1 MDTKKLEQLAA
12 VGKNQEGKTGLS
24 PILILT
30 AIFSDVQLVAELF
43 RAVHW
48 GDTPIV
54 PTIRGKSNWT
64 RLVWRVSAPLQM
76 QGL

>member
-1 MDTKKLEQLAA
+1 MDTEKLEQLAA

-43 RAVHW
+43 RAVRW
-48 GDTPIV
+48 GDDPYC
-54 PTIRGKSNWT
+54 PHCKGKK
-64 RLVWRVSAPLQM
+64 
-76 QGL
+76 